1 MIKKL
6 KEKSGETLVEVLA
19 SMFIFLI
26 LFGILQGA
34 VSYSHAS
41 MQKNKQIREEN
52 AQIIQGLASAQK
64 VDGDS
69 KTLSF
74 IATTSEMDKKGSVVF
89 RVPFTLATK
98 TVTYQDTNGQSK
110 NIVFSLYDVSADASV
125 TPSEGGDAP

>member
-1 MIKKL
+1 M
-6 KEKSGETLVEVLA
+6 EVLA

-52 AQIIQGLASAQK
+52 TQIIQGLASAQK
-64 VDGDS
+64 VDGES

-74 IATTSEMDKKGSVVF
+74 IATTSKMDKKGSVVF

-110 NIVFSLYDVSADASV
+110 NIVFSLYDISADASV
-125 TPSEGGDAP
+125 TPSEGGDTP

>member
-6 KEKSGETLVEVLA
+6 REKSGETLVEVLA

-52 AQIIQGLASAQK
+52 TQIIQGLASAQK
-64 VDGDS
+64 VDGES

-74 IATTSEMDKKGSVVF
+74 IATTSEMDKKGSVDIF
-89 RVPFTLATK
+89 ECR
-98 TVTYQDTNGQSK
+98 
-110 NIVFSLYDVSADASV
+110 SLW
-125 TPSEGGDAP
+125 PPKR

>member
-6 KEKSGETLVEVLA
+6 REKSGETLVEVLA

-52 AQIIQGLASAQK
+52 TQIIQGLASAQK
-64 VDGDS
+64 VDGES
-69 KTLSF
+69 KTLS
-74 IATTSEMDKKGSVVF
+74 SEMDKKGSVVF

-125 TPSEGGDAP
+125 TPSEGGDTP